1 MGRTS
6 KRTPQREQAILN
18 ALRLGNT
25 RRNAAAYAEVDH
37 ATFYR
42 WLASDATFRDAVEK
56 AEADAEARFLGQI
69 AKAAADGTWTAAAW
83 WLERRRHEDYR
94 KRDGVEI
101 TGRDGGPI
109 ESRDVTGT
117 LSDADLRAAL
127 REAERLAASLRTSDA
142 SADPTEG

>member
-1 MGRTS
+1 MARPT
-6 KRTPQREQAILN
+6 KRSPEREQAILN

-25 RRNAAAYAEVDH
+25 RRNSAAYAEISDDTL
-37 ATFYR
+37 AR
-42 WLASDATFRDAVEK
+42 WMDADAEFRGAVTK

-94 KRDGVEI
+94 KRDGVEL

-109 ESRDVTGT
+109 ESRDVTAT
-117 LSDADLRAAL
+117 LSDKDIRDAL
-127 REAERLAASLRTSDA
+127 REAQRIATAGRAAPSSEDA
-142 SADPTEG
+142 PEG